1 MHQSHV
7 LLSVASSN
15 RACGAGVCF
24 SLDEMNGDLVSQA
37 HVPVHGVLVL
47 HAPRARGYYLH
58 PRHAIP
64 LKNNWKSSRNRIG
77 RLAEIRFA
85 TPADIPLQD
94 LYLVLTRT
102 PRKFGI
108 CPLFKEPFSVAPR

>member
-1 MHQSHV
+1 METWSLKHMSQYTGCSSSMH
-7 LLSVASSN
+7 
-15 RACGAGVCF
+15 RA
-24 SLDEMNGDLVSQA
+24 LVGTICTPATS
-37 HVPVHGVLVL
+37 
-47 HAPRARGYYLH
+47 
-58 PRHAIP
+58 IP

-77 RLAEIRFA
+77 RLPEIRFA